1 MSTFPARRPR
11 RLRTTPQMRNLVA
24 ETQVRP
30 SDLILPM
37 FIVDG
42 LDAPREI
49 PSMPGVYQHTFD
61 SLRRAAEEALEAGVT
76 CVDLFGVPLEEEK
89 DDTCLL
95 YTSDAAD
102 E

>member
-24 ETQVRP
+24 ETEVRP

-42 LDAPREI
+42 L
-49 PSMPGVYQHTFD
+49 
-61 SLRRAAEEALEAGVT
+61 SLIHISEPTRR
-76 CVDLFGVPLEEEK
+76 
-89 DDTCLL
+89 
-95 YTSDAAD
+95 S
-102 E
+102 

>member
-24 ETQVRP
+24 ETEVRP

-49 PSMPGVYQHTFD
+49 PSL
-61 SLRRAAEEALEAGVT
+61 SLIHI
-76 CVDLFGVPLEEEK
+76 
-89 DDTCLL
+89 
-95 YTSDAAD
+95 
-102 E
+102 

>member
-24 ETQVRP
+24 ETEVSP

-49 PSMPGVYQHTFD
+49 PSMPGV
-61 SLRRAAEEALEAGVT
+61 
-76 CVDLFGVPLEEEK
+76 
-89 DDTCLL
+89 
-95 YTSDAAD
+95 
-102 E
+102 

>member
-24 ETQVRP
+24 ETEVRP

-61 SLRRAAEEALEAGVT
+61 SCARRGGAGGRRAVHRPFRRAAR
-76 CVDLFGVPLEEEK
+76 
-89 DDTCLL
+89 
-95 YTSDAAD
+95 
-102 E
+102 